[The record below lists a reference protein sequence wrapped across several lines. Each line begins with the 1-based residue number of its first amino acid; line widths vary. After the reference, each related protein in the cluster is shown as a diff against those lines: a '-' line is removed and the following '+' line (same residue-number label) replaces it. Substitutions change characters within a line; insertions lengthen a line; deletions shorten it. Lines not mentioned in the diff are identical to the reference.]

1 MILQKKVSGGILL
14 YTLLMLAVFSFLL
27 QFYLR
32 NQNALA
38 QEHMASRNSS
48 QAYLMAQLT
57 RDNVDLKNASN
68 QQGKLVFTDGESRYQ
83 QTDQQLEVVVSLKS
97 GPTYQYF
104 FPLYGE
110 KSEIWYHKYMNFEK
124 SRGTFSV
131 TYITVP
137 KTLI

>member
-14 YTLLMLAVFSFLL
+14 YALLMLAVFSFLL

-57 RDNVDLKNASN
+57 RDNVDLKNASD

-110 KSEIWYHKYMNFEK
+110 KK
-124 SRGTFSV
+124 
-131 TYITVP
+131 
-137 KTLI
+137 